1 MLIGAFLEEIV
12 SPIPSFVVLI
22 PAGAAAEVQGVGLWY
37 LVPLGLIGA
46 TGRVL
51 ASIILYAVADKA
63 EDWLFGKGRRF
74 FGVTHKKLEGYG
86 QRFSGTSRDFIVL
99 FLLNAIPVLPTSL
112 LSLTCGFIKIRF
124 RLFVAATFFGSA
136 VNAVIYMAIG
146 YAGIQAAASLQYFD
160 MAFQVVAVLL
170 AISLISW
177 AVYYW
182 DKRRGRS

>member
-74 FGVTHKKLEGYG
+74 FW
-86 QRFSGTSRDFIVL
+86 RDTQE
-99 FLLNAIPVLPTSL
+99 A
-112 LSLTCGFIKIRF
+112 R
-124 RLFVAATFFGSA
+124 RLWSTF
-136 VNAVIYMAIG
+136 
-146 YAGIQAAASLQYFD
+146 
-160 MAFQVVAVLL
+160 
-170 AISLISW
+170 
-177 AVYYW
+177 
-182 DKRRGRS
+182 